1 MTTTKKEVKQLK
13 GLTALDILKQNKAL
27 DGKGE
32 FLIALGKDEL
42 KEDYLITHDMLF
54 RKTKQQ
60 QVLED
65 MVRFFDEVNSFNVE
79 LLEMVTPYTSL
90 LIIKHFTDLDV
101 PNEIEDAMYLLEALI
116 DLEAL
121 GAIINALPQDQVIMV
136 FELLTQ
142 TIDNIKNNVEE
153 AEAEALAL
161 SEKEEV
167 MTEAEALKQVEEV
180 EADGEKE

>member
-1 MTTTKKEVKQLK
+1 MTETKKEVQKLK
-13 GLTALDILKQNKAL
+13 GLTALDILNQNKAL

-32 FLIALGKDEL
+32 FLITLGKDDL
-42 KEDYLITHDMLF
+42 KKDYLIEHDMLF

-60 QVLED
+60 KVLED
-65 MVRFFDEVNSFNVE
+65 MVRFFDEVNSFNIE

-90 LIIKHFTDLDV
+90 LIIKHFTDIDV
-101 PNEIEDAMYLLEALI
+101 PDEIEDAMYLLEALI
-116 DLEAL
+116 DLGGL
-121 GAIINALPQDQVIMV
+121 GAIINALPQDQVVLV

-161 SEKEEV
+161 SEKA
-167 MTEAEALKQVEEV
+167 EAEDTKVEEV